1 VDQRADI
8 WAFGVVVYE
17 MLTGRQLFGG
27 PTVSDTLASVLKEA
41 PDLDLAPAQAR
52 TLVRHCLEK
61 DPRRRMRDIGD
72 ARLLLKDAQEMTAS
86 PPVQVSRRPVVL
98 WSLLG
103 ALVLIAAALGAGLWR
118 AARPAD
124 RPLMWLSVDVGR
136 DARAARISPLP
147 SHRMELASSFP
158 SATPA
163 LPGWPYG
170 R

>member
-1 VDQRADI
+1 
-8 WAFGVVVYE
+8 
-17 MLTGRQLFGG
+17 
-27 PTVSDTLASVLKEA
+27 
-41 PDLDLAPAQAR
+41 
-52 TLVRHCLEK
+52 
-61 DPRRRMRDIGD
+61 MRDIGD

-86 PPVQVSRRPVVL
+86 PPVQASRRPVVL